1 MEKDLANTGK
11 AEPTLAERNE
21 RIAIFASLA
30 SKPAEEIKDMLLTP
44 GEVSAML
51 IRSVKT
57 LEKDRTRRA
66 AFLKAT
72 KERAERKLA
81 REKAERSQ
89 KDKSE
94 AGDDNGAEG
103 ASLDAVEAEIIP
115 LDPLHPASLPFS
127 KPDVGGV
134 VLYFASDVFAYLARL
149 NKSVDRSG
157 LPEESTPAAP
167 TAMRGFQSWLG
178 HATPLETWP
187 FTIRGDGRPVDLAE
201 ALATGQLSGIAERLT
216 LREFGARLADASSAA
231 FHEAEAAS
239 LGRPSAMAPPT
250 GQGNGGG
257 RGGPGGSL

>member
-1 MEKDLANTGK
+1 MEKNLANTGK
-11 AEPTLAERNE
+11 AEPTMEERNE
-21 RIAIFASLA
+21 RFAIFAALA
-30 SKPAEEIKDMLLTP
+30 SKPSKELKDMLLTP

-66 AFLKAT
+66 AFQKAT
-72 KERAERKLA
+72 REQAKRKLA
-81 REKAERSQ
+81 REKAESPGKAMGQ
-89 KDKSE
+89 S
-94 AGDDNGAEG
+94 GDANCVAPAALEV
-103 ASLDAVEAEIIP
+103 VEVEIVP
-115 LDPLHPASLPFS
+115 LDPLHPSSIPFA
-127 KPDVGGV
+127 KPDAGGV

-157 LPEESTPAAP
+157 LPEESTPPTP

-187 FTIRGDGRPVDLAE
+187 FTIRGDGRPVDMAE

-216 LREFGARLADASSAA
+216 LREFGAKLADASSAA

-239 LGRPSAMAPPT
+239 LGSPPAVRAPT
-250 GQGNGGG
+250 DQGDGGRRGG
-257 RGGPGGSL
+257 RGGPL